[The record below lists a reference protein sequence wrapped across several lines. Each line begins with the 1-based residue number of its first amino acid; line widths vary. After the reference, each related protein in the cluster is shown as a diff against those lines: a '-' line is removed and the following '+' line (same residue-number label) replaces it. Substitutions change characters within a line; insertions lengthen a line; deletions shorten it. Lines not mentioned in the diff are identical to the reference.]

1 MTSVQQ
7 KAISPNGE
15 RKPTGARNNTF
26 RRGVDSVISFVWW
39 RSGKLLME
47 NEGRD
52 FSLLWKTK
60 RTPWEKQ
67 VCVYIYIYMYTW
79 ADKEKLK
86 CSLFSR
92 NSLDV
97 RKERKLLY
105 FPWIPSSDMNL
116 GHSLAFPSLSPDDH
130 VTMISDMDDERSQN
144 ILALSKGS
152 EVMDEAQT
160 RHLPLA
166 LCPWKRYS
174 TSLGLSS
181 LLCNMSPTSKGCF
194 RD

>member
-1 MTSVQQ
+1 M
-7 KAISPNGE
+7 KAEIFLCCEKLKEPPG
-15 RKPTGARNNTF
+15 
-26 RRGVDSVISFVWW
+26 
-39 RSGKLLME
+39 RSKHI
-47 NEGRD
+47 
-52 FSLLWKTK
+52 
-60 RTPWEKQ
+60 
-67 VCVYIYIYMYTW
+67 YIYIW
-79 ADKEKLK
+79 KACADKEKLK

-92 NSLDV
+92 NSSDV
-97 RKERKLLY
+97 SKERKLWY

-116 GHSLAFPSLSPDDH
+116 GHSLAFPSLSPDDR
-130 VTMISDMDDERSQN
+130 VTMVSDMDHERSQN

-166 LCPWKRYS
+166 LCPWKSYS

-181 LLCNMSPTSKGCF
+181 LLCNMSPTSKDCF

>member
-1 MTSVQQ
+1 MTSVRQ

-15 RKPTGARNNTF
+15 RKSTGARNNTF

-67 VCVYIYIYMYTW
+67 AYIYIYIWKAW

-92 NSLDV
+92 NSSDV
-97 RKERKLLY
+97 SKERKLLY

-116 GHSLAFPSLSPDDH
+116 GHSLALPSLSPDDR
-130 VTMISDMDDERSQN
+130 VTVVRDMDHERSQN

-152 EVMDEAQT
+152 EVTDEAQT
-160 RHLPLA
+160 RHPPLA
-166 LCPWKRYS
+166 LCPWKSYS
-174 TSLGLSS
+174 ASLGLSS
-181 LLCNMSPTSKGCF
+181 LLCNMSPTSKDCF